1 VLSPFDFD
9 LVDTDNDNEIDVAEE
24 RHLLG
29 FMHAFVS
36 PFLHMHA
43 NETDAVADK
52 RTLLQSTKNFLEGV
66 VEVVL
71 SICVKHPTNNGQR
84 DFLNAYNAVQLVKS
98 GIKFKSFSKPPH
110 KIRFDK
116 YSGTLYLPRITVSHM
131 QTEVF
136 LRNMIAMEFN
146 DATGRD
152 QVTRYVGLMD
162 CIIDTAEDV
171 RVLRDCDVIHRGSLV
186 LTDEWIA
193 KMWND
198 VCHPFFT
205 GQLEPRD
212 DLKDALEE
220 VLIRKYYRS
229 ILQRVL
235 WDVYWDHLS
244 KPGKG
249 IALLVGILLLA
260 MTVVQTYCN
269 LSELSRKG

>member
-1 VLSPFDFD
+1 
-9 LVDTDNDNEIDVAEE
+9 
-24 RHLLG
+24 
-29 FMHAFVS
+29 
-36 PFLHMHA
+36 
-43 NETDAVADK
+43 
-52 RTLLQSTKNFLEGV
+52 
-66 VEVVL
+66 
-71 SICVKHPTNNGQR
+71 
-84 DFLNAYNAVQLVKS
+84 
-98 GIKFKSFSKPPH
+98 
-110 KIRFDK
+110 
-116 YSGTLYLPRITVSHM
+116 M

-186 LTDEWIA
+186 LTNEWIA

-198 VCHPFFT
+198 ICHPFFT
-205 GQLEPRD
+205 GQFEPHD
-212 DLKDALEE
+212 DLKNAVEE

-235 WDVYWDHLS
+235 WDMYWDHLL

-249 IALLVGILLLA
+249 IALLVGILLLS
-260 MTVVQTYCN
+260 MTVVQTYCI
-269 LSELSRKG
+269 LSQLSRKE